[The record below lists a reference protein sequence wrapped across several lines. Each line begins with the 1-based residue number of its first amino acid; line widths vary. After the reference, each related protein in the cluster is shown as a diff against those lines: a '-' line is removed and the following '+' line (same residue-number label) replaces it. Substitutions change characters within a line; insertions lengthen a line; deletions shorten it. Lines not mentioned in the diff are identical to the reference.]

1 MYNIIPL
8 ILILISLTVII
19 IIIVK
24 KFPALAN
31 LDVNNM
37 PKEKEAK
44 FKEQII
50 SGRLKRNII
59 MQASK
64 SARFIKPALEAI
76 GNFFKW
82 SYNQLHELK
91 ESYKSEEK
99 KLLSKSEIKTRVE
112 ELFGEFD
119 QLVKEEKNDEA
130 EKKLIEII
138 NLDNKSVKAFRA
150 LGELYR
156 ERKDYIEAKQTFEH
170 VLRLEKEESG
180 ETYFD
185 LALVGM
191 DAEDFAG
198 ALFNINKALEIE
210 PNNPRYLDTLFE
222 ISIINKDKA
231 SAIDAYKRLKT
242 ANPENQKLGEM
253 NIRINEI

>member
-31 LDVNNM
+31 LDVHNM

-59 MQASK
+59 MQVSK
-64 SARFIKPALEAI
+64 LARFVKPALD
-76 GNFFKW
+76 GVGSFFKW
-82 SYNQLHELK
+82 SHNKLLELK

-99 KLLSKSEIKTRVE
+99 KFLSKSEIETRAE
-112 ELFGEFD
+112 ELFNEFD
-119 QLVKEEKNDEA
+119 QLIKEEKNNEA

-138 NLDNKSVKAFRA
+138 NLDNKNVKAFRA

-156 ERKDYIEAKQTFEH
+156 ERKDYVDAKQTLEH

-185 LALVGM
+185 LALVDM
-191 DAEDFAG
+191 DSEDFAG
-198 ALFNINKALEIE
+198 AFFNINKALEIE

-231 SAIDAYKRLKT
+231 SALGAYKRLKS

-253 NIRINEI
+253 KEQVDQL

>member
-50 SGRLKRNII
+50 SGRLKRNIV
-59 MQASK
+59 MRTSK
-64 SARFIKPALEAI
+64 LARLAKPALEAV
-76 GNFFKW
+76 GSFFKW
-82 SYNQLHELK
+82 SYNKLHELK
-91 ESYKSEEK
+91 DSYKSEEK
-99 KLLSKSEIKTRVE
+99 ENLSKSEIVAHVE
-112 ELFGEFD
+112 EFFGEFD
-119 QLVKEEKNDEA
+119 KLIKEEKNEEA

-156 ERKDYIEAKQTFEH
+156 ERKDYVEAKQTFEH

-191 DAEDFAG
+191 DSEDFAG
-198 ALFNINKALEIE
+198 ALFNIKKALEVE
-210 PNNPRYLDTLFE
+210 PDNPRYLDTLLE

-231 SAIDAYKRLKT
+231 GALEAYKRLKKS
-242 ANPENQKLGEM
+242 NPENQKLDEM
-253 NIRINEI
+253 KEQIEKL